1 MTRIPSPSSF
11 TVTPTRTST
20 ATAPFT
26 VLSVA
31 GELDMASA
39 PRLRDAVDTVAATSG
54 PQIVLDLH
62 AVTFCDCRGLAA
74 FAAAHTRCTARGGWL
89 ALASPPPQL
98 VRILSL
104 TGLMA
109 RMPVYPT
116 LTATVDTIPA
126 QPGPRDR

>member
-1 MTRIPSPSSF
+1 MRFPSPGSF
-11 TVTPTRTST
+11 AVTTTRTST

-39 PRLRDAVDTVAATSG
+39 PRLREAVDAAASTAG
-54 PQIVLDLH
+54 PHIVLDLH

-74 FAAAHTRCTARGGWL
+74 FAAAHSRCAAHGGWL
-89 ALASPPPQL
+89 ALASPSPQL
-98 VRILSL
+98 SRILSL

-116 LTATVDTIPA
+116 LRATAEGIPV